1 MALTPFQIVRVKF
14 HFKVPTNQPVN
25 TAVHAERALLVDALT
40 PEDELQVIGDISDPT
55 DPSHFIL
62 HGQIVAAENSLLYHC
77 ENAYQKLNPNDVD
90 PSLFVAAVGTIRLR
104 ANELAK
110 RTQFYEYHVDRMAQV
125 FNYLKEG
132 APFATDENYSLDLY

>member
-14 HFKVPTNQPVN
+14 HFKIPTNQPVN

-40 PEDELQVIGDISDPT
+40 LEDELQVIGDVSDPT
-55 DPSHFIL
+55 DPSHIIL
-62 HGQIVAAENSLLYHC
+62 HGQVVAAENSLLAHC
-77 ENAYQKLNPNDVD
+77 EVAYQKLNPDDVD

-110 RTQFYEYHVDRMAQV
+110 REAFYQYHVDRMAQV

-132 APFATDENYSLDLY
+132 ARFASDENYSLELW